1 MTGWAA
7 TDSPEV
13 PAGRQLGA
21 ARVREALSVGL
32 MVLPLIAVVAF
43 LFVNSAVWATDLAV
57 FFSDGAETV
66 RRDPGWILAVI
77 ALAATVACAAL
88 GLLGTRDRWK
98 YNRRW
103 QRGLMGSI
111 AATLSTVLFSS
122 WAMTQALLHGSE
134 PEVGLSMFV
143 TMCAML
149 YGVLCAVVSPRDLV
163 FEYPE
168 EGQP

>member
-1 MTGWAA
+1 M
-7 TDSPEV
+7 

-77 ALAATVACAAL
+77 ALAEIGRAHV
-88 GLLGTRDRWK
+88 
-98 YNRRW
+98 
-103 QRGLMGSI
+103 
-111 AATLSTVLFSS
+111 
-122 WAMTQALLHGSE
+122 
-134 PEVGLSMFV
+134 
-143 TMCAML
+143 
-149 YGVLCAVVSPRDLV
+149 
-163 FEYPE
+163 
-168 EGQP
+168 

>member
-1 MTGWAA
+1 MTGPSEA
-7 TDSPEV
+7 
-13 PAGRQLGA
+13 PAGRRQGA
-21 ARVREALSVGL
+21 ARVREALSLGL
-32 MVLPLIAVVAF
+32 MVLPLVAVLAF
-43 LFVNSAVWATDLAV
+43 LLVNSAVWATDLAV
-57 FFSDGAETV
+57 FFSNGAETV
-66 RRDPGWILAVI
+66 RRDPGWILAAL
-77 ALAATVACAAL
+77 ALAATVACAVL

-98 YNRRW
+98 CNRRW

-122 WAMTQALLHGSE
+122 WAMTQALLRGSE

-163 FEYPE
+163 FEYPG

>member
-1 MTGWAA
+1 MSGWPA
-7 TDSPEV
+7 TDSSEV
-13 PAGRQLGA
+13 PGGRRRGP
-21 ARVREALSVGL
+21 ARVREALSLGL
-32 MVLPLIAVVAF
+32 MLLPLVAVAAF
-43 LFVNSAVWATDLAV
+43 LLVNSGVWVTGLAV

-66 RRDPGWILAVI
+66 RRDPGWILAVL
-77 ALAATVACAAL
+77 ALAATLACAVL

-122 WAMTQALLHGSE
+122 WTMTQALQHGSE
-134 PEVGLSMFV
+134 PKVGLSMFV

-149 YGVLCAVVSPRDLV
+149 YGVLCAMVSPRDAV
-163 FEYPE
+163 FEPE
-168 EGQP
+168 R

>member
-1 MTGWAA
+1 
-7 TDSPEV
+7 
-13 PAGRQLGA
+13 
-21 ARVREALSVGL
+21 
-32 MVLPLIAVVAF
+32 MVLPLVAVVTF
-43 LFVNSAVWATDLAV
+43 LLVNSAVWATDLAV

-66 RRDPGWILAVI
+66 RRDPGWILAVL
-77 ALAATVACAAL
+77 ALTATAACAVL

-111 AATLSTVLFSS
+111 AATLSAVLFSS
-122 WAMTQALLHGSE
+122 WAMTQTLLHGSE

-149 YGVLCAVVSPRDLV
+149 YGVLCAVVSPKDAV
-163 FEYPE
+163 FEPE
-168 EGQP
+168 R